1 MKNEKAMST
10 LRRVGV
16 SLIACFPF
24 FGHANSVLS
33 EKELRAQCSSLHFS
47 QVHVRA
53 CLEEKANQSER
64 DLKQAEQNAISALA
78 QWDEDDRFS
87 RAARAGLSTS
97 NKSFTQYREA
107 QCKFSASLN
116 GGAAGNSHEIRRL
129 ACIAELNSRRAE
141 QLRSAASEL
150 PSK

>member
-53 CLEEKANQSER
+53 CLEEKSKSER
-64 DLKQAEQNAISALA
+64 T
-78 QWDEDDRFS
+78 RFETG
-87 RAARAGLSTS
+87 RTECYQRARAVG
-97 NKSFTQYREA
+97 
-107 QCKFSASLN
+107 
-116 GGAAGNSHEIRRL
+116 
-129 ACIAELNSRRAE
+129 
-141 QLRSAASEL
+141 
-150 PSK
+150 

>member
-1 MKNEKAMST
+1 MRR
-10 LRRVGV
+10 LRRLRRLRL
-16 SLIACFPF
+16 LIT
-24 FGHANSVLS
+24 GQN
-33 EKELRAQCSSLHFS
+33 LRRYTGQHDCRPPLHFS

-129 ACIAELNSRRAE
+129 ACIAELNSKRAE